1 MLVFL
6 GLLVGVG
13 GYSAARADDSSARV
27 LGFAIAGLF
36 AIPLVMLLF
45 RLPRMLSPRS
55 VILNPAGLAIRHGQ
69 DQVVLPWPQLVAV
82 GFGYEQAVPA
92 GRRAVPTLGGPQ
104 EIATDYLA
112 GKAQEA
118 LQVSD
123 KRRIAMEIYPAR
135 PDAAAWFP
143 KLQPYWQ
150 QQLYPPRAGLPPF
163 GWRFP
168 LPPVVSIAQAIDQ
181 GIGTFQPN
189 RRLGWY
195 ARPWSGS

>member
-6 GLLVGVG
+6 GLLVGVA
-13 GYSAARADDSSARV
+13 GYSAARSDYSSGRL

-36 AIPLVMLLF
+36 TIPLVMLLF

-55 VILNPAGLAIRHGQ
+55 VIIDPAGLTIRHGGE
-69 DQVVLPWPQLVAV
+69 QVVLPWQQLVAV
-82 GFGYEQAVPA
+82 GFGYEQADPE
-92 GRRAVPTLGGPQ
+92 PHKIPGGAQ

-123 KRRIAMEIYPAR
+123 KRRIAMEIYPVR

-168 LPPVVSIAQAIDQ
+168 LPPVVSIAQAIDH
-181 GIGTFQPN
+181 GVGTFQPH

-195 ARPWSGS
+195 ARPWSGG